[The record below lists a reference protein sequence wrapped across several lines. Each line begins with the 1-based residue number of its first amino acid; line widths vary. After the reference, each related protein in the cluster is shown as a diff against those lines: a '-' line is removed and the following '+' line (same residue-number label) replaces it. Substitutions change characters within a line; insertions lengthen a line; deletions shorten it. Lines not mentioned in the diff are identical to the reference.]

1 MNTTLTGTVNVYG
14 DTSADILVL
23 SGVISGAGTIVKVAG
38 TSGES
43 VLRLTG
49 PTNTYTGNTT
59 VLGGTLSVSGD
70 GKLGSTNGEH
80 VLNDGA
86 LSATASF
93 TLNANRTIWLG
104 PSSGS
109 GGGAHW
115 TCQAAD

>member
-1 MNTTLTGTVNVYG
+1 
-14 DTSADILVL
+14 VL
-23 SGVISGAGTIVKVAG
+23 SGVISGAGTIVKVVG

-43 VLRLTG
+43 VLRLTC

-109 GGGAHW
+109 GGG
-115 TCQAAD
+115 TLDVPSGGLMPPGSIGCT